1 MIALVAPS
9 IAALAIGWVALL
21 TAAPHLPIP
30 LAGFLYVFGSVICH
44 QISERSFHM
53 DGAQLPVCARCLGI
67 YAGFAAGALAAV
79 IGGSKKQDS
88 PYVRIRDVRRPGPA
102 KRTRRNVLLAAL
114 PTLVTVALEWTGLW
128 YPSNM
133 TRAIAGLPLG
143 IAVALVV
150 IRAVETRPA
159 LHYETCLPPR
169 PAGSGRPAPPI

>member
-44 QISERSFHM
+44 QISERSFYM

-67 YAGFAAGALAAV
+67 YAGFAAGALAACL
-79 IGGSKKQDS
+79 
-88 PYVRIRDVRRPGPA
+88 PA
-102 KRTRRNVLLAAL
+102 KAGSHLLLAAV
-114 PTLVTVALEWTGLW
+114 PTLVTVILEWTGLW